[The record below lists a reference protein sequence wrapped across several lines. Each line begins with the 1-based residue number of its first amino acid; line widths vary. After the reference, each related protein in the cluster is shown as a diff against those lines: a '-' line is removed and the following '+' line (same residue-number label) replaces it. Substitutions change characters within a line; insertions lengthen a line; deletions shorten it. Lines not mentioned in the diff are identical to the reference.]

1 MTRRSVYEYAASVRQ
16 RYRKGKKAE
25 KGRILEEFCAATGLH
40 RKAAIRLLNQ
50 DGQPKAVRRGRPRRY
65 GQAVMEPLRL
75 VWEMSDRMCGKLLV
89 AVMPELVAARERH
102 GELRVESDVRQL
114 LLSMSAATIDR
125 LLKRQ
130 AIRMSDV
137 QPAKKKPAQEGLKS
151 QVPIRTWSEWKDVKP
166 GSLQADL
173 VLHCGESL
181 DGFYL
186 ATLTTVD
193 VATGWIELQPIW
205 GLGKQRV
212 GTGMHLIRQR
222 LPFALE
228 SLHSDN
234 GGEFINDLL
243 IPWCR
248 REGISFSRGRP
259 YRKNDQGWV
268 EQRNWQSVRRHVGYE
283 RFSSQAAY
291 DLLLKLHPLLS
302 LQANFF
308 RPVRKLVSKER
319 QGAKLVKRYDEPRT
333 PYQRLQ
339 ASGLLHEGDRTTI
352 ERHLLALTQRS
363 CRDRLTACFINCG
376 SKRIGEGSESSLA
389 LGNTIYD
396 ASLRLR

>member
-1 MTRRSVYEYAASVRQ
+1 MTRRSVHEYAASVRQ

-50 DGQPKAVRRGRPRRY
+50 DERPKAVRRGRPRRY
-65 GQAVMEPLRL
+65 GQVVMEPLRL

-89 AVMPELVAARERH
+89 SVMPALVAALERH
-102 GELRVESDVRQL
+102 GELQMESDVRRL

-130 AIRMSDV
+130 AIHMSNV
-137 QPAKKKPAQEGLKS
+137 QPAKKRPAPAGLKS

-186 ATLTTVD
+186 ATLTSVD
-193 VATGWIELQPIW
+193 VASGWIELQPIW

-222 LPFALE
+222 LPFNLE

-259 YRKNDQGWV
+259 YRKNDQAWV

-291 DLLLKLHPLLS
+291 DLLLKLYPLLS

-319 QGAKLVKRYDEPRT
+319 QGAKLVKHYDEPQT

-339 ASGLLHEGDRTTI
+339 ASGLLHEGDRPRI
-352 ERHLLALTQRS
+352 EKLLLALNPAELQRQI
-363 CRDRLTACFINCG
+363 DRVLHQLWEQAD
-376 SKRIGEGSESSLA
+376 RRGERKLA
-389 LGNTIYD
+389 SVG
-396 ASLRLR
+396 

>member
-1 MTRRSVYEYAASVRQ
+1 M
-16 RYRKGKKAE
+16 
-25 KGRILEEFCAATGLH
+25 
-40 RKAAIRLLNQ
+40 
-50 DGQPKAVRRGRPRRY
+50 
-65 GQAVMEPLRL
+65 
-75 VWEMSDRMCGKLLV
+75 
-89 AVMPELVAARERH
+89 
-102 GELRVESDVRQL
+102 RQL

-130 AIRMSDV
+130 AIRMSNV

-222 LPFALE
+222 LPFGLE

-234 GGEFINDLL
+234 GGEFINDLFV
-243 IPWCR
+243 PWCR
-248 REGISFSRGRP
+248 REGIGFSRGRP
-259 YRKNDQGWV
+259 HRKNDQAWL

-291 DLLLKLHPLLS
+291 DLLLRLHPLIS

-319 QGAKLVKRYDEPRT
+319 QGAKLVKRYDEPHT

-339 ASGLLHEGDRTTI
+339 ASGLLHEDDRVRI
-352 ERHLLALTQRS
+352 EKHLLALNPAELQRQI
-363 CRDRLTACFINCG
+363 DRVLHQLWEQAD
-376 SKRIGEGSESSLA
+376 KRGERKLVNVG
-389 LGNTIYD
+389 
-396 ASLRLR
+396 